1 MNLTYKTYAWIGLT
15 GVMLSILAVLL
26 AFLGGLSILFS
37 PILFFILIYTSFT
50 LIFLSGIASVL
61 FKWAFVDISDR
72 VHNAPLLVGSAIL
85 FTLNILILLFTGL
98 GRFIALPQE
107 ISILINPAQAK
118 EISWSLLI
126 LFVVMGSTL
135 ITTGIG
141 FLKLRE
147 KLLNCWK

>member
-61 FKWAFVDISDR
+61 FKWAFVDLSDR

-147 KLLNCWK
+147 